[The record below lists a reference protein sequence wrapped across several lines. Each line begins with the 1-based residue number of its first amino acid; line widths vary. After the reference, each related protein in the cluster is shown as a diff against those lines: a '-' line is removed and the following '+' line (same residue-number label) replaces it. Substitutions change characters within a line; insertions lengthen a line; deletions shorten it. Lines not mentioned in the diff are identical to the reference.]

1 MLLALNDE
9 AWWLVDEDHLGELP
23 VEELGLHVHVVDA
36 PILAASASRRRGLH
50 PSHQCKDF
58 LEVDAPSARSP

>member
-23 VEELGLHVHVVDA
+23 VEELGLHVYVVDA
-36 PILAASASRRRGLH
+36 PILAASASRRHRH
-50 PSHQCKDF
+50 HSSHQCKDF
-58 LEVDAPSARSP
+58 LELDAPSA